1 MEVMVNGI
9 VVDVSE
15 L

>member
-9 VVDVSE
+9 VVDVPE